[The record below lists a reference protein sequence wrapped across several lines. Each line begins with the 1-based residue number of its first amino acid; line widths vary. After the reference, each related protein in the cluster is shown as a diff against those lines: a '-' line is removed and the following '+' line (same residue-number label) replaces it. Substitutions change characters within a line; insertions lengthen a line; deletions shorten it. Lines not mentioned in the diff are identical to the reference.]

1 MTKVVGILSPGD
13 MGGAIGWTLRQN
25 GARSIAALD
34 ERSDRTRQL
43 AAQAGIEDVGSVE
56 RMVQEADVVLSVLV
70 PSEAAAAAER
80 VARAI
85 RQTDASVLYAD
96 CNAISPGTTK
106 RVGEIVEAAG
116 ARYVDASIIGPPPRK
131 PGATRIYAS
140 GAAAGE
146 LEQLCTFGLD
156 IRVLG
161 DVVGQASGIKMCYAA
176 FTKGVT
182 ALATELL
189 VTARRLG
196 LDEPLRAELLAS
208 QARMYE
214 HVGRSIPSMP
224 PKAHRWIGEMEE
236 IAATFE
242 QVGLTPRILLGAAD
256 MYSLIAETSLG
267 EESPEARDLDRGLD
281 DVIASLAAEMGTVAA
296 PR

>member
-1 MTKVVGILSPGD
+1 MTRVVGILSPGD
-13 MGGAIGWTLRQN
+13 MGGAIGWALRQH

-43 AAQAGIEDVGSVE
+43 AAKAGIEDVGSVE
-56 RMVQEADVVLSVLV
+56 RMVQEADTVLSVLV
-70 PSEAAAAAER
+70 PSEATAAAER
-80 VARAI
+80 VAAAVRRKGA
-85 RQTDASVLYAD
+85 RLLYAD

-146 LEQLCTFGLD
+146 LAELSAFGLD

-161 DVVGQASGIKMCYAA
+161 DLIGQASGIKMCYAA

-189 VTARRLG
+189 VTSRRLG
-196 LDEPLRAELLAS
+196 LEEPLRAELLGS
-208 QARMYE
+208 QATMYG

-256 MYSLIAETSLG
+256 MYALIAQTSLG
-267 EESPEARDLDRGLD
+267 AESPEERDLERGLD
-281 DVIASLAAEMGTVAA
+281 EVIDALAAEMGTVAA
-296 PR
+296 SR

>member
-1 MTKVVGILSPGD
+1 MTKVIGISSPGD
-13 MGGAIGWTLRQN
+13 MGGAIGWTLRQH

-43 AAQAGIEDVGSVE
+43 AEQAGIEDVGSVE
-56 RMVQEADVVLSVLV
+56 RMVREADIILSVLV
-70 PSEAAAAAER
+70 PSEATAAAER
-80 VARAI
+80 VAAAV
-85 RQTDASVLYAD
+85 RQTGARLLYAD

-131 PGATRIYAS
+131 PGATKIYAS

-146 LEQLCTFGLD
+146 LAELSAFGLD

-161 DVVGQASGIKMCYAA
+161 DVIGQASGIKMCYAA

-189 VTARRLG
+189 VTGRRLG
-196 LDEPLRAELLAS
+196 LEEPLRAELLDS
-208 QARMYE
+208 QAKMYE

-256 MYSLIAETSLG
+256 MYALIAQTSLG
-267 EESPEARDLDRGLD
+267 VESPEERDLDRGLD
-281 DVIASLAAEMGTVAA
+281 GVIDTLAAEMGTVAA
-296 PR
+296 SR